1 MNYNKKEIKQGIN
14 IHNIK
19 TNKFKTNLYAVFLA
33 VPLNRENVTKNALLP
48 AVLRRGTSNINS
60 QDLISK
66 KLEEMY
72 GASFDCGVE
81 KTGDNQILK
90 FYLETINEAFL
101 PEKEELDKKCLEL
114 LFDIILNP
122 LVENN
127 GFKPEY
133 VESEKK
139 KLKQIIEGKIDNK
152 RAYSFE
158 RCIEEMFKNEPYG
171 LYKYGYVEDLE
182 KITPQNLYEH
192 YKEFIKK
199 CKIDIFVSG
208 NLDGNEQKQQCNDTE
223 TEKSLNQMQ
232 ANPICKIIESNKHIQ
247 ELAPRNPEYIVNKE
261 KSEII
266 PKREENTIEEKMQVG
281 QGNLVIGLSSNSQME
296 NEKYVMS
303 VYNAI
308 LGGGA
313 NSKLFQNVREKN
325 SLAYTAGSTFRRQ
338 KNTIFIR
345 CGIEIE
351 NYQKALDTIKEQIE
365 DMKNGNFTEENM
377 ENAKKLI
384 VSSIKGISSEQDT
397 EITYYYGQELSD
409 SFSTLDEYIEKINN
423 VNKQNVEELAKEIWV
438 NTVYFLRD

>member
-1 MNYNKKEIKQGIN
+1 MNYSKIEIKQGIN
-14 IHNIK
+14 LHKIN
-19 TNKFKTNLYAVFLA
+19 TNKFKTNLFACFLA
-33 VPLNRENVTKNALLP
+33 SPLNRETVTKNALLA
-48 AVLRRGTSNINS
+48 AVLRRGTNNIQS

-81 KTGDNQILK
+81 KTGDNQIIK
-90 FYLETINEAFL
+90 FYLETLNEKFL
-101 PEKEELDKKCLEL
+101 PEKEELNKTAVQI

-122 LVENN
+122 LIEND
-127 GFKPEY
+127 GFKVEY
-133 VESEKK
+133 VESEKN

-182 KITPQNLYEH
+182 KITAKGLYEY
-192 YKEFIKK
+192 YKEFISK

-208 NLDGNEQKQQCNDTE
+208 NINENSNSGTNND
-223 TEKSLNQMQ
+223 
-232 ANPICKIIESNKHIQ
+232 ICKIIQ
-247 ELAPRNPEYIVNKE
+247 ENEKIKTLNVRKPEYIENKE
-261 KSEII
+261 KSNII
-266 PKREENTIEEKMQVG
+266 PKEKEKFVEEKMQVG
-281 QGNLVIGLSSNSQME
+281 QGNLVIGLSCNSQIE
-296 NEKYVMS
+296 QEKYIMS

-345 CGIEIE
+345 CGIEIA
-351 NYQKALDTIKEQIE
+351 NYEKALKTINEQIE
-365 DMKNGNFTEENM
+365 DIKKGNFSVEDLES
-377 ENAKKLI
+377 AKKLI
-384 VSSIKGISSEQDT
+384 IASIKSICSEQDT

-409 SFSTLDEYIEKINN
+409 TFVSVDDYANRIQQVTKSNI
-423 VNKQNVEELAKEIWV
+423 EELAKEIWV
-438 NTVYFLRD
+438 NTIYFLRD